1 MTDDLML
8 RLRNCYNLLEDEGHY
23 VKANTVHL
31 ATATLASVRDIT
43 LGTIERLEA
52 ELADLKRLFA

>member
-1 MTDDLML
+1 MTQTAIRIAQIEA
-8 RLRNCYNLLEDEGHY
+8 RLPVMR
-23 VKANTVHL
+23 AHL
-31 ATATLASVRDIT
+31 AAATLSSVRDIT

>member
-1 MTDDLML
+1 MTQAATRIAQIEA
-8 RLRNCYNLLEDEGHY
+8 RLPVMR
-23 VKANTVHL
+23 AHL

-52 ELADLKRLFA
+52 ELADLKQRFA

>member
-1 MTDDLML
+1 
-8 RLRNCYNLLEDEGHY
+8 
-23 VKANTVHL
+23 
-31 ATATLASVRDIT
+31 VRDIT